1 MPVKV
6 EGRRIIRAP
15 VQKVFQLVSRLDAAP
30 RVTGLWFTADLV
42 ERKSNSL
49 TVHFRGYFA
58 GIPVESIQRAI
69 LHPPH
74 RIEFRQSRGN
84 LKAFHGQYQLKPI
97 EGDTEI
103 TLTLEA
109 EVGITL
115 VSDEAARLVLHSF
128 IERSLEKF
136 KLTAERD
143 LPRVVRK
150 AASVAAAKEPAP
162 PEGEE
167 ASATPAGAGD
177 TSEAAPT
184 NAAPTDA
191 APRKDGDGA
200 ARPRGARWRPSGARP
215 PALPAG
221 AKPGT
226 DQSGGGRKRR
236 KRRRRRRGGGDRG
249 TGGPA
254 SGSEPGRGGPGTG
267 LPPG

>member
-30 RVTGLWFTADLV
+30 RVTGLWLTADLV
-42 ERKSNSL
+42 ERKPNAL
-49 TVHFRGYFA
+49 TVHYRGYFA
-58 GIPVESIQRAI
+58 GLPVESIQRAM

-84 LKAFHGQYQLKPI
+84 LKAFRGQYQLKPI

-103 TLTLEA
+103 SLTLEA
-109 EVGITL
+109 EVGIAL
-115 VSDEAARLVLHSF
+115 VSEEAARLVLHSF
-128 IERSLEKF
+128 IEHSLEKF

-150 AASVAAAKEPAP
+150 AANVAAAKEAAR

-167 ASATPAGAGD
+167 AVATPAEAGQASEGAS
-177 TSEAAPT
+177 TEVS
-184 NAAPTDA
+184 
-191 APRKDGDGA
+191 PRKDGEGA
-200 ARPRGARWRPSGARP
+200 PGPREARRKRPGAQAPGQ
-215 PALPAG
+215 PAG

-226 DQSGGGRKRR
+226 EQPGGGTKRR
-236 KRRRRRRGGGDRG
+236 RRRRRRRGGGGRG
-249 TGGPA
+249 LGGPP

-267 LPPG
+267 PPPG

>member
-49 TVHFRGYFA
+49 TVHYHGYFA
-58 GIPVESIQRAI
+58 GIPVESIQRAM
-69 LHPPH
+69 LHPPN
-74 RIEFRQSRGN
+74 RIDFRQSRGN
-84 LKAFHGQYQLKPI
+84 LRAFRGQYQLKPI

-103 TLTLEA
+103 SLTLEA
-109 EVGITL
+109 EVGIPL
-115 VSDEAARLVLHSF
+115 VSDDAARLVLHSF

-150 AASVAAAKEPAP
+150 AANGAAAKEPAR

-167 ASATPAGAGD
+167 AVIAEAGE
-177 TSEAAPT
+177 SPEAAST
-184 NAAPTDA
+184 EVS
-191 APRKDGDGA
+191 PRKDGEGV
-200 ARPRGARWRPSGARP
+200 ARPRDVRARPSSAQP
-215 PALPAG
+215 P
-221 AKPGT
+221 
-226 DQSGGGRKRR
+226 GGGQKRR
-236 KRRRRRRGGGDRG
+236 RRRRRRRGGR
-249 TGGPA
+249 A
-254 SGSEPGRGGPGTG
+254 SGSEPGRGGSGSGSTPGSA
-267 LPPG
+267 